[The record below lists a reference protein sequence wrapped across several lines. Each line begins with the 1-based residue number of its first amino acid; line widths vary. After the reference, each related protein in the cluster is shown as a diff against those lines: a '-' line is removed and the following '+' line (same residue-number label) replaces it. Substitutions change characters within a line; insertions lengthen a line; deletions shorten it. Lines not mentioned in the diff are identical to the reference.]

1 MVGDESPASA
11 DLSEV
16 SLSDSLARMTERK
29 SVDWEAIEREYRAGQ
44 LSVREIARTSGVTE
58 TAIRKHAKADGWT
71 RALSEKVREAVREK
85 LVRSDGSQS
94 GSQSPRDAEII
105 DMAAARG
112 VEVVRQHR
120 ATLSRAHR
128 IVADLLEELQ
138 SESDYKGE
146 IEEDILVDRADD
158 KTSGRRNRMLKAIS
172 LPTRAGTALALGQ
185 ALRALVPLERQA
197 FALDAEVPTG
207 KYTISDRPM
216 SNDEWADR
224 YATPE

>member
-1 MVGDESPASA
+1 
-11 DLSEV
+11 
-16 SLSDSLARMTERK
+16 MTERK
-29 SVDWEAIEREYRAGQ
+29 IVDWEAIEREYRAGQ

-71 RALSEKVREAVREK
+71 RALAEKVREAVREK

-138 SESDYKGE
+138 SESDNKDE
-146 IEEDILVDRADD
+146 IEEGILVEIG
-158 KTSGRRNRMLKAIS
+158 GRQD
-172 LPTRAGTALALGQ
+172 LGSTQ
-185 ALRALVPLERQA
+185 R
-197 FALDAEVPTG
+197 DAEG
-207 KYTISDRPM
+207 H
-216 SNDEWADR
+216 
-224 YATPE
+224 

>member
-1 MVGDESPASA
+1 MS
-11 DLSEV
+11 
-16 SLSDSLARMTERK
+16 ERK
-29 SVDWEAIEREYRAGQ
+29 IVDWEAIEREYRAGQ

-71 RALSEKVREAVREK
+71 RALAEKVREAVREK

-120 ATLSRAHR
+120 ATLSSAHR
-128 IVADLLEELQ
+128 IVAELLDELR
-138 SESDYKGE
+138 SETDNKDE
-146 IEEDILVDRADD
+146 IEEDIRVATADD
-158 KTSGRRNRMLKAIS
+158 KTSGRRNAMLKAIS

-185 ALRALVPLERQA
+185 TLRALVPLERQA
-197 FALDAEVPTG
+197 FALDAEVVPGT
-207 KYTISDRPM
+207 YTISDRPM